1 MWCWRRMQGISWIDP
16 IKNVEYYMELMMKE
30 HLTYNKT
37 EED

>member
-1 MWCWRRMQGISWIDP
+1 MQGISWIDP